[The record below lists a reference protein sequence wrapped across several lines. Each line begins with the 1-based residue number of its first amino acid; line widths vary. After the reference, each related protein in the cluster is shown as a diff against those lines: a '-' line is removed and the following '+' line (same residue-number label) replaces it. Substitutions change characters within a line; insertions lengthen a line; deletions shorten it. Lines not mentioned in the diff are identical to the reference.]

1 MSKHIAVDL
10 GAESGRIIVATI
22 AADRLELEEV
32 YRFPNGVVRVGDSL
46 HWDVLR
52 LWDEI
57 KTGLRKV
64 AAQHTGEIRSLAV
77 DTWGIDYALLD
88 RRGALVGNPYA
99 YRDPRTGGMMEAAI
113 EKLGR
118 WEIYRQSGG
127 IQFMSINTLYQLYA
141 MVQAGDPALEIAGT
155 LLMMPDLF
163 GYWLTGERK
172 CEFTDATTTQFY
184 DGRSR
189 SWSGPL
195 LDALGI
201 PTHILPE
208 VILPG
213 TRLGTLLPALAEETG
228 LGALPVIAVAGHDTA
243 SAIVAV
249 PAAAGGRPWAWL
261 SSGTW
266 SLLGGVSSE
275 PLVTPQA
282 LALNFSSYGGPGGLY
297 LPWKNIMGLWLV
309 QECRRSWE
317 KHGVASSYDQLTTM
331 AGEAQPFSALLDPD
345 DPSFLAPK
353 DMPAAIAGYCRR
365 TGQTVPAGHGEM
377 IRAILESLALC
388 YRRTLDGLALLQG
401 CTFETLHIVGGG
413 SRNHLLCQFTADAL
427 GIPVVAGPVEATAIG
442 NAVLQAAAIGD
453 LASLKAARD
462 LVRATCSVIVYE
474 PAARDAWDAAYGRFC
489 RLTAAAPAE
498 PPLSPERSEL

>member
-1 MSKHIAVDL
+1 MGKYVAIDL
-10 GAESGRIIVATI
+10 GAESGRVIVATI
-22 AADRLELEEV
+22 TAERLDLKEV
-32 YRFPNGVVRVGDSL
+32 YRFPNGVVQVGDSL

-52 LWDEI
+52 LWEEI
-57 KTGLRKV
+57 RHGLRKV
-64 AAQHTGEIRSLAV
+64 AAEYAGEIRSLAV

-88 RRGALVGNPYA
+88 RRGALVGNPHA
-99 YRDPRTGGMMEAAI
+99 YRDPRTNGVMEAAV

-141 MVQAGDPALEIAGT
+141 MAAAGDPALEIADT

-163 GYWLTGERK
+163 DYWLTGERA

-189 SWSGPL
+189 SWSTSL
-195 LDALGI
+195 LKVLGI
-201 PTHILPE
+201 PIHILPR
-208 VILPG
+208 VIFPG

-243 SAIVAV
+243 SALVAV
-249 PAAAGGRPWAWL
+249 PAAADGRSWAWL

-282 LALNFSSYGGPGGLY
+282 LEFNFSSYGGPGGLY

-317 KHGVASSYDQLTTM
+317 KHGESYSYDQLTTM

-353 DMPAAIAGYCRR
+353 DMPGVIADYCRR
-365 TGQTVPAGHGEM
+365 TGQRTPESHGEM

-388 YRRTLDGLALLQG
+388 YRRTLDRLALLQG

-442 NAVLQAAAIGD
+442 NAALQAVAMGD
-453 LASLKAARD
+453 LASLEEARD
-462 LVRATCSVIVYE
+462 LVRATCDVIVYE
-474 PAARDAWDAAYGRFC
+474 PGARDVWDAAYERFC
-489 RLTAAAPAE
+489 RLTAAA
-498 PPLSPERSEL
+498 R

>member
-1 MSKHIAVDL
+1 MSEHIAGSKHIAIDL

-22 AADRLELEEV
+22 AGDRLALEEV

-64 AAQHTGEIRSLAV
+64 AAQHGGEIASLAV

-141 MVQAGDPALEIAGT
+141 MVQAGDRGLEIADT

-172 CEFTDATTTQFY
+172 CEFTAATTTQFY

-189 SWSGPL
+189 SWSKPL
-195 LDALGI
+195 LDSLGI

-228 LGALPVIAVAGHDTA
+228 LGAVPVIAVAGHDTA
-243 SAIVAV
+243 SAVVAV
-249 PAAAGGRPWAWL
+249 PVADPGRPWAWL

-275 PLVTPQA
+275 PLVTTA
-282 LALNFSSYGGPGGLY
+282 GA
-297 LPWKNIMGLWLV
+297 
-309 QECRRSWE
+309 
-317 KHGVASSYDQLTTM
+317 GV
-331 AGEAQPFSALLDPD
+331 
-345 DPSFLAPK
+345 
-353 DMPAAIAGYCRR
+353 
-365 TGQTVPAGHGEM
+365 
-377 IRAILESLALC
+377 
-388 YRRTLDGLALLQG
+388 
-401 CTFETLHIVGGG
+401 
-413 SRNHLLCQFTADAL
+413 
-427 GIPVVAGPVEATAIG
+427 
-442 NAVLQAAAIGD
+442 
-453 LASLKAARD
+453 
-462 LVRATCSVIVYE
+462 
-474 PAARDAWDAAYGRFC
+474 
-489 RLTAAAPAE
+489 
-498 PPLSPERSEL
+498 